1 MCRFIDL
8 RLISRIWIAI
18 TGLDVII
25 IESGLSLILN
35 SSHKII
41 HISD

>member
-18 TGLDVII
+18 TGLDVLI

-41 HISD
+41 HIWD